1 MKVPVR
7 PIPALYKE
15 KEEKKGNGFA
25 LSEQTPSKS
34 LTLRDVRLPIYS

>member
-25 LSEQTPSKS
+25 LSEQTPSS